1 MHSVAVQNVGMRTAA
16 DRLKETREKAGYEG
30 ATEAAEAFGWKVP
43 TYLSHENG
51 SRNFR
56 LDTARRYARAFRVD
70 PLWLLTGNAT
80 TKGMMAVPVV
90 GYVGAGAEVIAF
102 DDQAMGAG
110 LDETEA
116 PAVMGEDAIAVIV
129 RGASMYP
136 AYNDGDMIFYD
147 RIQEDPSACLG
158 REAVVRLEDGRT
170 FIKYLTQGSAPGFFT
185 LLSYNAPPM
194 TDIPVQWAARVHWV
208 RRR

>member
-1 MHSVAVQNVGMRTAA
+1 MVSLGDRVRELRT
-16 DRLKETREKAGYEG
+16 EKG
-30 ATEAAEAFGWKVP
+30 
-43 TYLSHENG
+43 LSQDD
-51 SRNFR
+51 
-56 LDTARRYARAFRVD
+56 LAKLVD
-70 PLWLLTGNAT
+70 VSQQAIDQLESGT
-80 TKGMMAVPVV
+80 TKRPRYLLGLARVFGVRPEWLQSGQGRKVGGQMVPVV
-90 GYVGAGAEVIAF
+90 GYVGAGAEVIGI
-102 DDQAMGAG
+102 DDYEQGGG
-110 LDETEA
+110 LDEIELPMSTSDD
-116 PAVMGEDAIAVIV
+116 AVAVIV

-147 RIQEDPSACLG
+147 RIQEDPTACLG